1 MITNSKKWSP
11 EALNDV
17 ATYDF
22 SLETVYSNNGKP
34 LAVKNCQW
42 CGQRIVYVAVVKGAS
57 KSALGTD
64 VERHIGCDCLAH
76 LLGTSWRYYG
86 TMNRQVKTLKDA
98 ASVESRRVK
107 YETQYAKE
115 IVWLQS
121 LCFYLPGGSSMTTTG
136 YAGKFLSDMLII
148 LTTGNKQ
155 YSPKMNAYLQK
166 LMEDKRFQPAT
177 VTKMTALQNTELTK
191 IQTLLKLI
199 EEVDGGMIHT
209 QKSSYDLVF
218 SVMGY
223 VTKMNGA
230 TRKQLDMLN
239 KIFAR
244 YTAMKK
250 KKTEVKT
257 TMNLNDPNI
266 PF

>member
-1 MITNSKKWSP
+1 
-11 EALNDV
+11 
-17 ATYDF
+17 
-22 SLETVYSNNGKP
+22 
-34 LAVKNCQW
+34 
-42 CGQRIVYVAVVKGAS
+42 
-57 KSALGTD
+57 
-64 VERHIGCDCLAH
+64 
-76 LLGTSWRYYG
+76 
-86 TMNRQVKTLKDA
+86 
-98 ASVESRRVK
+98 
-107 YETQYAKE
+107 
-115 IVWLQS
+115 
-121 LCFYLPGGSSMTTTG
+121 MTTTG

-155 YSPKMNAYLQK
+155 YSPKMGAYLDK
-166 LMEDKRFQPAT
+166 LMKDKRFQPAT